1 MHLTRSI
8 AALLGAAA
16 LAAPAVAAAH
26 GPEHE
31 HGTKKNAKAQT
42 KAQRKA
48 AGRKVTFIFRGTWNA
63 AAGGMTVKGG
73 NSHVKRA
80 KLVGETIELDIS
92 HARIKVADLNGDGVK
107 SATDISDGDVVVVQ
121 ARLPK
126 RIPGNPPYTVRKL
139 VDKTAAHVAD
149 DDSLEGSEVEN
160 EVENEVEQD

>member
-1 MHLTRSI
+1 MNLTRSI

-16 LAAPAVAAAH
+16 LAAPAAAAAH
-26 GPEHE
+26 GPEHAE
-31 HGTKKNAKAQT
+31 HGAKKHAKAQT

-48 AGRKVTFIFRGTWNA
+48 AGPKVTYVFRGTWNA
-63 AAGGMTVKGG
+63 AAGGMTVKSG

-80 KLVGETIELDIS
+80 KLIGETIELDIS

-107 SATDISDGDVVVVQ
+107 SATDIGDGDVVVVQ

-139 VDKTAAHVAD
+139 VDKTAAHAAD

-160 EVENEVEQD
+160 EVEQD

>member
-1 MHLTRSI
+1 MNLNRSI

-31 HGTKKNAKAQT
+31 HGAKKNAKAQT

-48 AGRKVTFIFRGTWNA
+48 AGPKVTYVFRGTWNA

-80 KLVGETIELDIS
+80 KLVGKTIELDITR
-92 HARIKVADLNGDGVK
+92 ARIKVADLNGDGVK
-107 SATDISDGDVVVVQ
+107 SATDIGDGDVLLVQ

-126 RIPGNPPYTVRKL
+126 RIPGNPPYAVRLL
-139 VDKTAAHVAD
+139 VDKTPAPTAD
-149 DDSLEGSEVEN
+149 DDGLSGSEVEN
-160 EVENEVEQD
+160 EVEQD